1 MKPRSLSL
9 VLFAFVAILL
19 AILVV
24 PALGDS
30 GSVPTEHTTQ
40 AVVESSN
47 PSSTTMAS
55 TTTSTTVAPTPTTST
70 TTSTTSTTS
79 TTIAPTTTT
88 STTTS
93 TTIPVVTPTTDAPAT
108 TTTTAPPPAVS
119 VKAPV
124 TTTAT
129 AVPVTTTTTVPPTT
143 TTTAPPQD
151 VGGYDPSAEAQFV
164 SLVNN
169 LRASVGI
176 PTLANAGDLRS
187 YARSWSHHMWET
199 DTFEHSSL
207 YDIPGPWQSVAEN
220 IAVSTSVQSAFN
232 ALVSSSGHYA
242 NMVNPTFTEIGSGVW
257 TDAGGK
263 LWVTHV
269 FRG

>member
-9 VLFAFVAILL
+9 ILLAFVASLS
-19 AILVV
+19 AVLVV

-30 GSVPTEHTTQ
+30 GTTVPEPTPDVVAVSRISLTT
-40 AVVESSN
+40 
-47 PSSTTMAS
+47 TTSS
-55 TTTSTTVAPTPTTST
+55 TTTSTTVVPA
-70 TTSTTSTTS
+70 
-79 TTIAPTTTT
+79 TTT

-93 TTIPVVTPTTDAPAT
+93 TTVAST
-108 TTTTAPPPAVS
+108 TTTQV
-119 VKAPV
+119 
-124 TTTAT
+124 
-129 AVPVTTTTTVPPTT
+129 VTTTTNAPPTT
-143 TTTAPPQD
+143 TTTAPPTVTTVKVPVTMTTVPPTTPTTSAPAPTTTTTTEPQRVAGFD
-151 VGGYDPSAEAQFV
+151 SSAESQFV

-169 LRASVGI
+169 LRASVGL
-176 PTLANAGDLRS
+176 PALAHVGALQS
-187 YARSWSHHMWET
+187 YARSWSQHMAET
-199 DTFEHSSL
+199 ATFEHSNL

-220 IAVSTSVQSAFN
+220 IAASTSVQSAFN
-232 ALVSSSGHYA
+232 ALVASSGHYA

>member
-9 VLFAFVAILL
+9 ILFAFVASLS

-30 GSVPTEHTTQ
+30 GSASTEHTTE
-40 AVVESSN
+40 AVVGSSI
-47 PSSTTMAS
+47 PSSTTTAS
-55 TTTSTTVAPTPTTST
+55 AATPTTVAS
-70 TTSTTSTTS
+70 
-79 TTIAPTTTT
+79 TTTT

-93 TTIPVVTPTTDAPAT
+93 TTIPVSSTTTSTPSI
-108 TTTTAPPPAVS
+108 TTTTAPPEAVAA
-119 VKAPV
+119 KAPV
-124 TTTAT
+124 TTTTVA
-129 AVPVTTTTTVPPTT
+129 PPPTTTTTVPPTT

-151 VGGYDPSAEAQFV
+151 VGGYDSSAEAQFV

-169 LRASVGI
+169 LRASVGV
-176 PTLANAGDLRS
+176 PALANAGDLRS

-257 TDAGGK
+257 KDAGGK
-263 LWVTHV
+263 FWVTHV